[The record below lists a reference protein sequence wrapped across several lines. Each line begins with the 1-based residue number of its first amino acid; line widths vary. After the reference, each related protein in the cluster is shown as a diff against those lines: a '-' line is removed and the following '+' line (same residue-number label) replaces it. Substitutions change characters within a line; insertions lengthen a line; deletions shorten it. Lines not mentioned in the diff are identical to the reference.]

1 VGWEEVLVVWVKRWG
16 REEQLVVWM
25 KSWGQ
30 EEVLV
35 EWMKSLGTGGSAE
48 GVVDCH
54 TTFQSYCLGFDC

>member
-35 EWMKSLGTGGSAE
+35 EWMTSCGLGGGAGGMVE
-48 GVVDCH
+48 E
-54 TTFQSYCLGFDC
+54 LGGGRMSWWSG